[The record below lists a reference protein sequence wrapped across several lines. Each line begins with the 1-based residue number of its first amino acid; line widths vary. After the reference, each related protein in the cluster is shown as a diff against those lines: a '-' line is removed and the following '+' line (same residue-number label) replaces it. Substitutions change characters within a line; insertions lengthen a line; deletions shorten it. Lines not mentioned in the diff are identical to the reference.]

1 MHNVLSSF
9 KVKHGTAAQLFD
21 ANGII
26 RPNVKLELGSWYICT
41 DTASVYICISENSKL
56 RLRRINSESFEFID
70 AKIDNLTARVEQV
83 EKNTVDYI
91 KINSEDELPNDFS
104 SFDFNPN
111 NIYYIEVDSENHY
124 IDTYVFDAATNRY
137 LCSKGSKSQTE
148 GPADLDAAINL
159 IHGGGANG

>member
-26 RPNVKLELGSWYICT
+26 RSNVKLELGSWYICT

-56 RLRRINSESFEFID
+56 RLKRINSESFEFID
-70 AKIDNLTARVEQV
+70 AKIDNLTTRVEQV
-83 EKNTVDYI
+83 EKNAVEYI
-91 KINSEDELPNDFS
+91 KINSEDELPKDFS
-104 SFDFNPN
+104 SFDFNPK

-124 IDTYVFDAATNRY
+124 IDTYIFDSTTNRY
-137 LCSKGSKSQTE
+137 LCSKGSESQAD

-159 IHGGGANG
+159 IHGGSANG